1 MGGGR
6 PGPGGPRVEKG
17 RNNFSFSD
25 FFKLIN
31 QVHPKYWQL
40 IVGILAGLIGTG
52 ANLIVPQF
60 AQRLINGFKHLN
72 INLVVLTGVVFV
84 GGVLIS
90 AVSGYILG
98 VFGEHVVSK
107 LRKKLW
113 SKLLKM
119 PVKYFDNT
127 QTGEIASRLVNDT
140 SQVKNLLANTLPTA
154 ITSLLQFFG
163 AMVIMFMMD
172 WQMTLIMLLAVPLV
186 IFALLPFMKLSGRI
200 GRARQDELAN
210 FSSDSTNVL
219 SEIRL
224 VKSSDSES
232 KERATGFK
240 RIDNLYS
247 IGVKESWINSLM
259 QPISNMLMMILVIGI
274 LMYGGIRVMNGS
286 LSMGALISF
295 LMYLFQLM
303 GPVIMISQFFNELSK
318 TSGSTE
324 RIGEMLDEPE
334 EKSADNQKVNIAN
347 KELQLHNVDFSYEKG
362 KQILHDIN
370 ILAKPNSVVAF
381 AGPSGGG
388 KSTIFSLIERFYQ
401 PTSGEITIGGQ
412 NIEDIDLTDW
422 RQQIG
427 LVGQNSAVMPGTI
440 RENLVYGLDREV
452 NDDELWRVLKMAYAD
467 KFVKESE
474 DGLETQIGERGV
486 KLSGGQRQRI
496 AIARAFLRDPK
507 ILMLDEATAS
517 LDSESEAM
525 VQKALGS
532 LMTNRMTLVIA
543 HRLSTIVDADRIYF
557 IDHGTVSGS
566 GTHEELIKSTPLY
579 AEYVHNQ
586 FKASNGEN

>member
-1 MGGGR
+1 MDRGR
-6 PGPGGPRVEKG
+6 PRIEKG
-17 RNNFSFSD
+17 KHSFSFQD

-40 IVGILAGLIGTG
+40 VVGTLAGLIATE

-60 AQRLINGFKHLN
+60 AQRIINNFKHLN
-72 INLVVLTGVVFV
+72 INLVIITGIVFF
-84 GGVLIS
+84 GGVIIS
-90 AVSGYILG
+90 ALSGYILG

-107 LRKKLW
+107 LRDSLW
-113 SKLLKM
+113 ARLLKM
-119 PVKYFDNT
+119 PVSYFNNT
-127 QTGEIASRLVNDT
+127 STGEISSRLVNDT
-140 SQVKNLLANTLPTA
+140 SQVKNLLANTLPNA

-163 AMVIMFMMD
+163 AVVIMFMMD
-172 WQMTLIMLLAVPLV
+172 WQMSLIMVPAVPLV
-186 IFALLPFMKLSGRI
+186 IFVLLPFMRLSGKI
-200 GRARQDELAN
+200 GRARQDELAK

-224 VKSSDSES
+224 VKSSNSEK
-232 KERATGFK
+232 KELATGTK
-240 RIDNLYS
+240 RIAKLYA

-274 LMYGGIRVMNGS
+274 LTYGAIRVMQGT
-286 LSMGALISF
+286 LTMGALISF

-303 GPVIMISQFFNELSK
+303 GPVIIISQFFNELAK

-324 RIGEMLDEPE
+324 RIGEMLNEPIE
-334 EKSADNQKVNIAN
+334 VSADNQKVDIAG
-347 KELQLHNVDFSYEKG
+347 KELKLQNVSFSYEKG

-370 ILAKPNSVVAF
+370 VSANPNTVVAF

-388 KSTIFSLIERFYQ
+388 KSTIFSLIERFYK
-401 PTSGEITIGGQ
+401 PTSGEIAIGGQ
-412 NIEDIDLTDW
+412 NIEEIDLTDW
-422 RQQIG
+422 RKQIG
-427 LVGQNSAVMPGTI
+427 LVGQNSSVMPGTI
-440 RENLVYGLDREV
+440 RENLVYGLGRKV
-452 NDDELWRVLKMAYAD
+452 SDDELWHVLKMAYAD
-467 KFVKESE
+467 KFVKEAE

-525 VQKALGS
+525 VQKALAS
-532 LMTNRMTLVIA
+532 LMKNRMTLVIA
-543 HRLSTIVDADRIYF
+543 HRLSTIVDADKIYF

-566 GTHEELIKSTPLY
+566 GTHDELVKSTPLY

-586 FKASNGEN
+586 FKK

>member
-1 MGGGR
+1 MDGGR
-6 PGPGGPRVEKG
+6 AGARGSRVEKG
-17 RNNFSFSD
+17 KNSFSFSN

-31 QVHPKYWQL
+31 RVKPRYWQL
-40 IVGILAGLIGTG
+40 IVGIITGLIATG

-60 AQRLINGFKHLN
+60 AQRIINNFKHLN
-72 INLVVLTGVVFV
+72 MNLVIITAVVFF
-84 GGVLIS
+84 GGVIIS
-90 AVSGYILG
+90 ALSGYILG

-107 LRKKLW
+107 LRIKLW
-113 SKLLKM
+113 SRLLKM
-119 PVKYFDNT
+119 PVSYFDNT
-127 QTGEIASRLVNDT
+127 STGEISSRLVNDT
-140 SQVKNLLANTLPTA
+140 SQVKNLLANTLPNA

-163 AMVIMFMMD
+163 AVIIMFMMD
-172 WQMTLIMLLAVPLV
+172 WQMSLIMVLAVPLV
-186 IFALLPFMKLSGRI
+186 IFVFLPFMRLSGRI
-200 GRARQDELAN
+200 GRDRQDELAN

-224 VKSSDSES
+224 VKSSNSEG
-232 KERATGFK
+232 KELKTGTK

-247 IGVKESWINSLM
+247 IGVKESLVNSLM

-274 LMYGGIRVMNGS
+274 LTYGAIRVMQGTLTMGS
-286 LSMGALISF
+286 LISF

-303 GPVIMISQFFNELSK
+303 GPVIMVSQFFNELAK

-324 RIGEMLDEPE
+324 RIREMLNEPI
-334 EKSADNQKVNIAN
+334 EKSADNKEIDVTG
-347 KELQLHNVDFSYEKG
+347 KELQLHDVDFQYEEG
-362 KQILHDIN
+362 KQILHNIN
-370 ILAKPNSVVAF
+370 VTAKPNTVVAF

-388 KSTIFSLIERFYQ
+388 KSTIFSLIERFYK
-401 PTSGEITIGGQ
+401 PTSGKITIGY
-412 NIEDIDLTDW
+412 EDIDNLDLTDW
-422 RQQIG
+422 RKQIG

-440 RENLVYGLDREV
+440 RENLVYGLEREV
-452 NDDELWRVLKMAYAD
+452 SDDELWNVLSMAYAD
-467 KFVKESE
+467 KFVRESE
-474 DGLETQIGERGV
+474 DGLDTQIGERGV

-525 VQKALGS
+525 VQKALTS
-532 LMTNRMTLVIA
+532 LMKNRMTLVIA

-557 IDHGTVSGS
+557 IDHGTVSGA

-586 FKASNGEN
+586 FKK

>member
-1 MGGGR
+1 MDRGR
-6 PGPGGPRVEKG
+6 PRIEKG
-17 RNNFSFSD
+17 KRSFSFQD

-31 QVHPKYWQL
+31 RVHPKYWQL
-40 IVGILAGLIGTG
+40 VVGTLAGLIATG

-60 AQRLINGFKHLN
+60 AQRIINNFKHLN
-72 INLVVLTGVVFV
+72 INLVIITGIVFF
-84 GGVLIS
+84 GGVIIS
-90 AVSGYILG
+90 ALSGCILG

-107 LRKKLW
+107 LRDSLW
-113 SKLLKM
+113 ARLLKM
-119 PVKYFDNT
+119 PVSYFDNT
-127 QTGEIASRLVNDT
+127 STGEISSRLVNDT
-140 SQVKNLLANTLPTA
+140 LQVKNLLANTLPNA

-163 AMVIMFMMD
+163 AVVIMFMMD
-172 WQMTLIMLLAVPLV
+172 WQMSLIMVLAVPLV
-186 IFALLPFMKLSGRI
+186 IFVLLPFMRLSGKI
-200 GRARQDELAN
+200 GRARQDELAK

-224 VKSSDSES
+224 VKSSNSEK
-232 KERATGFK
+232 KELATGTK
-240 RIDNLYS
+240 RIAKLYA

-274 LMYGGIRVMNGS
+274 LTYGAIRVMQGT
-286 LSMGALISF
+286 LTMGALISF

-303 GPVIMISQFFNELSK
+303 GPVIIISQFFNELAK

-324 RIGEMLDEPE
+324 RIGEMLNEPIE
-334 EKSADNQKVNIAN
+334 VSADNQKVDIAG
-347 KELQLHNVDFSYEKG
+347 KELKLQNVSFSYEKG

-370 ILAKPNSVVAF
+370 VSAKPNTVVAF

-388 KSTIFSLIERFYQ
+388 KSTIFSLIERFYK
-401 PTSGEITIGGQ
+401 PTSGKITIGGQ
-412 NIEDIDLTDW
+412 NIEEIDLTDW
-422 RQQIG
+422 RKQIG
-427 LVGQNSAVMPGTI
+427 LVGQNSSVMPGTI
-440 RENLVYGLDREV
+440 RENLVYGLGRKV
-452 NDDELWRVLKMAYAD
+452 SDDELWHVLKMAYAD
-467 KFVKESE
+467 KFVKEAE

-486 KLSGGQRQRI
+486 KLSGGQRQRIAI

-525 VQKALGS
+525 VQKALAS
-532 LMTNRMTLVIA
+532 LMKNRMTLVIA
-543 HRLSTIVDADRIYF
+543 HRLSTIVDADKIYF

-566 GTHEELIKSTPLY
+566 GTHDELVKSTPLY

-586 FKASNGEN
+586 FKK

>member
-1 MGGGR
+1 MDRGR
-6 PGPGGPRVEKG
+6 PRIEKG
-17 RNNFSFSD
+17 KRSFSFQD

-31 QVHPKYWQL
+31 RVHPKYWQL
-40 IVGILAGLIGTG
+40 VVGTLAGLIATG

-60 AQRLINGFKHLN
+60 AQRIINNFKHLN
-72 INLVVLTGVVFV
+72 INLVIITGIVFF
-84 GGVLIS
+84 GGVIIS
-90 AVSGYILG
+90 ALSGCILG

-107 LRKKLW
+107 LRDSLW
-113 SKLLKM
+113 ARLLKM
-119 PVKYFDNT
+119 PVSYFDNT
-127 QTGEIASRLVNDT
+127 STGEISSRLVNDT
-140 SQVKNLLANTLPTA
+140 LQVKNLLANTLPNA

-163 AMVIMFMMD
+163 AVVIMFMMD
-172 WQMTLIMLLAVPLV
+172 WQMSLIMVLAVPLV
-186 IFALLPFMKLSGRI
+186 IFVLLPFMRLSGKI
-200 GRARQDELAN
+200 GRARQDELAK

-224 VKSSDSES
+224 VKSSNSEK
-232 KERATGFK
+232 KELATGTK
-240 RIDNLYS
+240 RIAKLYA

-274 LMYGGIRVMNGS
+274 LTYGAIRVMQGT
-286 LSMGALISF
+286 LTMGALISF

-303 GPVIMISQFFNELSK
+303 GPVIIISQFFNELAK

-324 RIGEMLDEPE
+324 RIGEMLNEPIE
-334 EKSADNQKVNIAN
+334 VSADNQKVDIAG
-347 KELQLHNVDFSYEKG
+347 KELKLQNVSFSYEKG

-370 ILAKPNSVVAF
+370 VSAKPNTVVAF

-388 KSTIFSLIERFYQ
+388 KTTIFSLIERFYK
-401 PTSGEITIGGQ
+401 PTSGKITIGGQ
-412 NIEDIDLTDW
+412 NIEEIDLTDW
-422 RQQIG
+422 RKQIG
-427 LVGQNSAVMPGTI
+427 LVGQNSSVMPGTI
-440 RENLVYGLDREV
+440 RENLVYGLGRKV
-452 NDDELWRVLKMAYAD
+452 SDDELWHVLKMAYAD
-467 KFVKESE
+467 KFVKGAE

-486 KLSGGQRQRI
+486 KLSGGQRQRIAI

-525 VQKALGS
+525 VQKALAS
-532 LMTNRMTLVIA
+532 LMKNRMTLVIA
-543 HRLSTIVDADRIYF
+543 HRLSTIVDADKIYF

-566 GTHEELIKSTPLY
+566 GTHDELVKSTPLY

-586 FKASNGEN
+586 FKK

>member
-1 MGGGR
+1 MKKENI
-6 PGPGGPRVEKG
+6 VLC
-17 RNNFSFSD
+17 FQD

-40 IVGILAGLIGTG
+40 VVGTLAGLIATE

-60 AQRLINGFKHLN
+60 AQRIINNFKHLN
-72 INLVVLTGVVFV
+72 INLVIITGIVFF
-84 GGVLIS
+84 GGVIIS
-90 AVSGYILG
+90 ALSGYILG

-107 LRKKLW
+107 LRDSLW
-113 SKLLKM
+113 ARLLKM
-119 PVKYFDNT
+119 PVSYFNNT
-127 QTGEIASRLVNDT
+127 STGEISSRLVNDT
-140 SQVKNLLANTLPTA
+140 SQVKNLLANTLPNA

-163 AMVIMFMMD
+163 AVVIMFMMD
-172 WQMTLIMLLAVPLV
+172 WQMSLIMVLAVPLV
-186 IFALLPFMKLSGRI
+186 IFVLLPFMRLSGKI
-200 GRARQDELAN
+200 GRARQDELAK

-224 VKSSDSES
+224 VKSSNSEK
-232 KERATGFK
+232 KELATGTK
-240 RIDNLYS
+240 RIAKLYA

-274 LMYGGIRVMNGS
+274 LTYDAIRVMQGT
-286 LSMGALISF
+286 LTMGALISF

-303 GPVIMISQFFNELSK
+303 GPVIIISQFFNELAK

-324 RIGEMLDEPE
+324 RIGEMLNEPIE
-334 EKSADNQKVNIAN
+334 VSADNQKVDIAG
-347 KELQLHNVDFSYEKG
+347 KELKLQNVSFSYEKG

-370 ILAKPNSVVAF
+370 VSANPNTVVAF

-388 KSTIFSLIERFYQ
+388 KSTIFSLIERFYK
-401 PTSGEITIGGQ
+401 PTSGEIAIGGQ
-412 NIEDIDLTDW
+412 NIEEIDLTDW
-422 RQQIG
+422 RKQIG
-427 LVGQNSAVMPGTI
+427 LVGQNSSVMPGTI
-440 RENLVYGLDREV
+440 RENLVYGLGRKV
-452 NDDELWRVLKMAYAD
+452 SDDELWHVLKMAYAD
-467 KFVKESE
+467 KFVKEAE

-525 VQKALGS
+525 VQKALAS
-532 LMTNRMTLVIA
+532 LMKNRMTLVIA
-543 HRLSTIVDADRIYF
+543 HRLSTIVDADKIYF

-566 GTHEELIKSTPLY
+566 GTHDELVKSTPLY

-586 FKASNGEN
+586 FKK